1 MAYQYA
7 RYEKRGRLA
16 YVTINRPEVMNA
28 VHHEAN
34 AELTAIFE
42 DFIRDDDTW
51 IAILT
56 GAGDRAF
63 SAGNDLKATAA
74 IARGERPAPAPGERR
89 VAFGGL
95 VGVTC
100 DKPIIAAVNGFAL
113 GGGFEIALAC
123 DLIIAADHARF
134 GLPEPR
140 VGLVAGAGGMHRL
153 PQQLP
158 LKLAMGYLLTGRQMS
173 AHEAHRLGL
182 VNEIVPLADLLPTAE
197 RWANEILECSPV
209 SVRTTKA
216 SALAGL
222 HLPIDEAILQDRD
235 RIAHLRQS
243 ADSIEGPQAFVEKRP
258 PRWTG
263 H

>member
-34 AELTAIFE
+34 VELTAIFE

-74 IARGERPAPAPGERR
+74 IARGERPAPTPGERR

-113 GGGFEIALAC
+113 GGGCELAIAC
-123 DLIIAADHARF
+123 DIRIASENAVFAQ
-134 GLPEPR
+134 PEVSLGIPP
-140 VGLVAGAGGMHRL
+140 GWGGSQRL
-153 PQQLP
+153 PRLVGP
-158 LKLAMGYLLTGRQMS
+158 GMAAEMILTGRRV
-173 AHEAHRLGL
+173 AAAEALRIGL
-182 VNEIVPLADLLPTAE
+182 VNRVVPLPDLMPAAAE
-197 RWANEILECSPV
+197 LAATIAANGPV
-209 SVRTTKA
+209 AVRAAKRLM
-216 SALAGL
+216 ALAFDGDPVVGL
-222 HLPIDEAILQDRD
+222 ETECAVFGSVFGTPEQR
-235 RIAHLRQS
+235 
-243 ADSIEGPQAFVEKRP
+243 EGMGAFVEKRKP
-258 PRWTG
+258 SFG
-263 H
+263 

>member
-1 MAYQYA
+1 MARRYA
-7 RYEKRGRLA
+7 RYVKRGRLA
-16 YVTINRPEVMNA
+16 YVTIDRPEVMNA

-34 AELTAIFE
+34 AELTDIFA
-42 DFIRDDDTW
+42 DFIGDDDTW

-74 IARGERPAPAPGERR
+74 IARGERPAPVPGGRR
-89 VAFGGL
+89 VAFGGI

-158 LKLAMGYLLTGRQMS
+158 LKQAMGYLLTGRQMS
-173 AHEAHRLGL
+173 AHEAQRHGL
-182 VNEIVPLADLLPTAE
+182 VNEVVPLADLMPTAE
-197 RWANEILECSPV
+197 RWANEILECSPI

-222 HLPIDEAILQDRD
+222 HLPIDEAMTQDRD
-235 RIAHLRQS
+235 RLARLRQS
-243 ADSIEGPQAFVEKRP
+243 ADSSEGPQAFVEKRP